1 MPSKPR
7 TLAGILRS
15 RRHADREYNRTRRDP
30 VVARI
35 HGSARWQA
43 LRARVLRDEPLC
55 RECARRGLTQP
66 ATQVDHV
73 VLLARTPPV
82 SAAPEA
88 SRKGP
93 REGAPQVPGDRSGP
107 PAHPARALGGEVDP
121 RHRRVSVVQ
130 TQPRRAAP
138 FFPVRLVVAKLPRR
152 SGTLREGESEGSRL
166 EIWMVGDAQ
175 DGRRPPASTCSGSA
189 TTRGTP
195 PRWPSRSRRRGSR
208 SRSSARATPRSAS
221 RPRTW
226 SGWCSPGTSPTA
238 ATRCFAGA
246 PATRRSSG
254 IRPGTSSPTS
264 PGPPAGSISSWP
276 WSWLP
281 TPDVEHLVTFYESQ
295 LECLVR
301 DLDRIPRDAFTNPVH
316 VLGELSYWAWCWT
329 AGTEWPGTGE
339 VPNGGAPALRR
350 AVIRL
355 PWPSAVSEVPSRFS

>member
-130 TQPRRAAP
+130 TQPRVDVGRELG
-138 FFPVRLVVAKLPRR
+138 VRVPHEALGLY
-152 SGTLREGESEGSRL
+152 EG
-166 EIWMVGDAQ
+166 D
-175 DGRRPPASTCSGSA
+175 
-189 TTRGTP
+189 
-195 PRWPSRSRRRGSR
+195 
-208 SRSSARATPRSAS
+208 
-221 RPRTW
+221 
-226 SGWCSPGTSPTA
+226 
-238 ATRCFAGA
+238 
-246 PATRRSSG
+246 
-254 IRPGTSSPTS
+254 
-264 PGPPAGSISSWP
+264 
-276 WSWLP
+276 
-281 TPDVEHLVTFYESQ
+281 
-295 LECLVR
+295 
-301 DLDRIPRDAFTNPVH
+301 
-316 VLGELSYWAWCWT
+316 
-329 AGTEWPGTGE
+329 PGTGE
-339 VPNGGAPALRR
+339 ERGVGEPCGHARRRRRRGGRLPGSKARGRRCPRGPDAQASRRGAGGPRASRTSPRGGERTRGAGAEDGARAFAPGSADALALRSAAGFALLGFLE
-350 AVIRL
+350 AVGLALDHEHLR
-355 PWPSAVSEVPSRFS
+355 PVHEPVHERHHAAGVTDRPMKATASSAKLGHLAEV